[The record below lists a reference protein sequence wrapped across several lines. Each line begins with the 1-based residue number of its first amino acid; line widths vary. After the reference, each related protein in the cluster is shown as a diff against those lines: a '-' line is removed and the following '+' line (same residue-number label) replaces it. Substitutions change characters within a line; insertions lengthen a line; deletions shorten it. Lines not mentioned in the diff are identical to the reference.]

1 MIVDGTRG
9 EHIQAYTGSTTG
21 TSRSNEICSR
31 YAPITWHVDRKCHE
45 ISAKSFDKMC
55 EQMKAQLDDMTSDL
69 HPHGAREV
77 VVNSMTA
84 NNGRDRRL
92 QRQAVSEHLVAR
104 ASGRHL
110 ALSARD
116 RGTLESLS
124 HSFRFFDNLALHLR
138 SERTSGVGNEPS
150 KGASKDCALTGP
162 ASNHAR
168 IIEDLQ

>member
-84 NNGRDRRL
+84 NNGRDIDVYND
-92 QRQAVSEHLVAR
+92 RQ
-104 ASGRHL
+104 
-110 ALSARD
+110 
-116 RGTLESLS
+116 
-124 HSFRFFDNLALHLR
+124 
-138 SERTSGVGNEPS
+138 
-150 KGASKDCALTGP
+150 
-162 ASNHAR
+162 
-168 IIEDLQ
+168 